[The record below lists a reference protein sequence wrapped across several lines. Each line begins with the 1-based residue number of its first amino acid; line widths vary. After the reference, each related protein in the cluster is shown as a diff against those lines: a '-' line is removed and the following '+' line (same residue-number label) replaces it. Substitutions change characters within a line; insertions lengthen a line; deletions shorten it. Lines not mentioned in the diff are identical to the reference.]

1 MDRDYDLKGMDA
13 RIRELRKTA
22 EEIRELAQ
30 GIEAVRRD
38 ADRLLAS
45 VKMMEL
51 NLCDVAE
58 VVL

>member
-1 MDRDYDLKGMDA
+1 MERDYDLKGMDA

-22 EEIRELAQ
+22 EEVRELAQ
-30 GIEAVRRD
+30 GIEAVRRN

-51 NLCDVAE
+51 NLCDLAE
-58 VVL
+58 VAL

>member
-1 MDRDYDLKGMDA
+1 MERDYDLKGMDA

-30 GIEAVRRD
+30 GIEAVRRN

-51 NLCDVAE
+51 NLCDLAE
-58 VVL
+58 VAL

>member
-1 MDRDYDLKGMDA
+1 MERDYDLKGMDA

-22 EEIRELAQ
+22 EEVRELAQ
-30 GIEAVRRD
+30 GIEAVTRN

-51 NLCDVAE
+51 NLCDLAE
-58 VVL
+58 VAL

>member
-1 MDRDYDLKGMDA
+1 MDREYDLKGMDA

-30 GIEAVRRD
+30 GIEAVRRN

-51 NLCDVAE
+51 NLCDVVE
-58 VVL
+58 VL

>member
-1 MDRDYDLKGMDA
+1 MERDYDLKGMDA

-30 GIEAVRRD
+30 GIEAVRRN